1 MGDTEVLGMLGAM
14 MGIYSLVMF
23 AYSVFLIV
31 CQWKMFEK
39 AGQPGWAAIVPFYN
53 TYKLFEISY
62 GDGWKMLLLL
72 IPIVNIFVLIQQS
85 LKLAK
90 AFGQST
96 AFGVGLIFLGPIF
109 QTIIAFS
116 KNIYYVGPFDN

>member
-1 MGDTEVLGMLGAM
+1 MGDTEVLGMLGAV
-14 MGIYSLVMF
+14 MGVYSIVMF
-23 AYSVFLIV
+23 AYTVFMVV

-53 TYKLFEISY
+53 MYKAFEIAY

-72 IPIVNIFVLIQQS
+72 IPIVNIIVAIQYCF
-85 LKLAK
+85 KMAK
-90 AFGQST
+90 AFGQGT
-96 AFGVGLIFLGPIF
+96 AFGLGLLFLGPIF
-109 QTIIAFS
+109 QAIIAFS